1 MGDVHTYIHR
11 YSMSIFITRPCM
23 YKACGLK
30 NTENILVASTP
41 SFDSLESA
49 ILVLPALK
57 ANGKKLQTHA
67 WEATIL
73 QDVSTY
79 TRLPPTCIAF
89 CPMAFAAASALA
101 NSTRALHGPSA
112 SVLTLLIGNEKKRSG
127 DIHRENNGVQN
138 IWSNFAA

>member
-1 MGDVHTYIHR
+1 MHVQSLLTEEY
-11 YSMSIFITRPCM
+11 C
-23 YKACGLK
+23 
-30 NTENILVASTP
+30 ENILVASTL

-67 WEATIL
+67 WEATLL

-89 CPMAFAAASALA
+89 CPMAFAAAAALA
-101 NSTRALHGPSA
+101 NSTTALHGPSA

>member
-1 MGDVHTYIHR
+1 M
-11 YSMSIFITRPCM
+11 
-23 YKACGLK
+23 K

>member
-1 MGDVHTYIHR
+1 MHVQSLLTE
-11 YSMSIFITRPCM
+11 S
-23 YKACGLK
+23 
-30 NTENILVASTP
+30 NTENINILVASTL

-49 ILVLPALK
+49 IPILVLPALK

-67 WEATIL
+67 WEATLL

-89 CPMAFAAASALA
+89 CPMAFAAAAALA

-127 DIHRENNGVQN
+127 DMHRENNGVQN
-138 IWSNFAA
+138 IWSNFAGLRCM